1 VLTAL
6 GVTARDPSSTNP
18 VEAFISAAAASLRA
32 VGDPDTTEDL
42 ALIAYTLTLPSEN
55 LLSEAVKAH
64 HTAVDPTAVHEAREQ
79 LRGAIASRSADAL
92 QQCYRAHRTDY
103 ALPFER
109 STRAVGARQLCELVL
124 QYLCTSTGDRAA
136 ATATLCAEQLS
147 AANNM

>member
-1 VLTAL
+1 ML

-18 VEAFISAAAASLRA
+18 AEAFISAAAASLRA

-92 QQCYRAHRTDY
+92 QQCYRVHRTDY

-109 STRAVGARQLCELVL
+109 STVAVLMLPLGGGVASNPQSGGSGGGSVCQTSVL
-124 QYLCTSTGDRAA
+124 
-136 ATATLCAEQLS
+136 
-147 AANNM
+147 N